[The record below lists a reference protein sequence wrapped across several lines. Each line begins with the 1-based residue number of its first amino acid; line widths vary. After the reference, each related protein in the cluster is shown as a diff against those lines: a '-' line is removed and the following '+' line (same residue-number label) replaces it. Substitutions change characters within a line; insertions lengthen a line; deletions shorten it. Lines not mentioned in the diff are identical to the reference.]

1 MITYSKEAQRPNRGL
16 KLNSYVENE
25 VRKRVTGLLHLQHTE
40 MKGKGGI
47 ICQGTFAPSWL
58 ERRDVPSIRSRC
70 PPVRQAS
77 HPLRGYRDI

>member
-47 ICQGTFAPSWL
+47 I
-58 ERRDVPSIRSRC
+58 
-70 PPVRQAS
+70 
-77 HPLRGYRDI
+77 